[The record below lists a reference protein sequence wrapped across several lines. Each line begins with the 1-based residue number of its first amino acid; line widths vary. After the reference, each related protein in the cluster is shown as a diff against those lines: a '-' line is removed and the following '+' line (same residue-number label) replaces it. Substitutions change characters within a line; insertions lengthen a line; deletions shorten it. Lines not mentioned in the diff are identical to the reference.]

1 MVVASF
7 QGRDFCE
14 SEFNC
19 KFVDMDIQL
28 ITSFLVAS
36 VILTLMP
43 GPDNIFVLSESLTK
57 GKRNGLAIS
66 LGLSLG
72 LIVHTIAA
80 ASGLSIVIQKSAVAF
95 SIIKYLGAAYLFY
108 LAYQATKEK
117 TTGTDINLEA
127 LQQNEENVKPLI
139 RKGFLMNIL
148 NPKVSLF
155 FIAFFPQ
162 FVTADGFHIALQ
174 MIILGLIFM
183 LQAML
188 IFSSISLLSGRLSKY
203 VRNPRFWKVT
213 KWTKFSVLSLLGLT
227 LAVAKK

>member
-1 MVVASF
+1 MEIELIISF
-7 QGRDFCE
+7 IG
-14 SEFNC
+14 
-19 KFVDMDIQL
+19 
-28 ITSFLVAS
+28 AS

-57 GKRNGLAIS
+57 GKKNGLAIS

-80 ASGLSIVIQKSAVAF
+80 ASGLSLLVQKSAIAF
-95 SIIKYLGAAYLFY
+95 SVIKYLGATYLFY
-108 LAYQATKEK
+108 LAYQATREK
-117 TTGTDINLEA
+117 KSITDLDLEM
-127 LQQNEENVKPLI
+127 LKQKEENLIPLI

-162 FVTADGFHIALQ
+162 FITTNGFHFAIQ

-183 LQAML
+183 IQAML
-188 IFSSISLLSGRLSKY
+188 IFSSITLLSSRLSKY
-203 VRNPRFWKVT
+203 VRNPRFWKIT